1 VGSSEEVTGSPVG
14 SLISQYGLPTAILL
28 VAGYA
33 IYSDI
38 LKPLAGNYQQLLLE
52 VKLNNT
58 EIRKGILEL
67 GEENRKRIAAI
78 EDQILKNSEIIGSG
92 VEKVAEANRAEIAR
106 IEEKIDR
113 LLDSQK

>member
-1 VGSSEEVTGSPVG
+1 MGESQPETGSVS
-14 SLISQYGLPTAILL
+14 SLISRFGLPTAILL

-67 GEENRKRIAAI
+67 GEQNRKRIAAI
-78 EDQILKNSEIIGSG
+78 EDQILKNSDTMSTG
-92 VEKVAEANRAEIAR
+92 VKNIAEQNKTELAR
-106 IEEKIDR
+106 IEDKIDR
-113 LLDSQK
+113 LLEAKN